1 MGSPSI
7 KSRVPAPSVSSVE
20 VGVRKASSTL
30 SVPAAINT
38 APVPSTRVQS
48 QAPSSPSRPPPAQR
62 PPTANRPPPARPP
75 PRGGGE
81 RGRGR
86 GRGLGN
92 SGGFAPARPESP
104 QREGSGGWLGSR
116 NPQAAASSPAR
127 RQPSFGTQRRQPS

>member
-38 APVPSTRVQS
+38 APVPSARVQS
-48 QAPSSPSRPPPAQR
+48 QAPSSPS
-62 PPTANRPPPARPP
+62 RPPPARPP